1 MPAICSEIAFIWA
14 VYFHMLCLTLYCC
27 GWVLNCQLPL
37 NALSV
42 VSTPGRN
49 QNYYLPLF
57 IKANT
62 LAGSKQDDKGNHPC
76 AKWWDFLRVL
86 CSSAPR
92 VPCPFLLLTAPV
104 TSLVS
109 CTWGKLFHFKANLG
123 GLNSSAAPQKSQIFW
138 KRIMCLLQ
146 ISLDFHSIIIWVS
159 IPSYGKT
166 EYKIWMGC

>member
-62 LAGSKQDDKGNHPC
+62 LAGSKQDDKGTLIFVPNSEISSGFF
-76 AKWWDFLRVL
+76 AQ
-86 CSSAPR
+86 CSSI
-92 VPCPFLLLTAPV
+92 PCPFLLLPQSPALFL
-104 TSLVS
+104 SDEW
-109 CTWGKLFHFKANLG
+109 CTWGKLFHFKAAQNI
-123 GLNSSAAPQKSQIFW
+123 QIF
-138 KRIMCLLQ
+138 
-146 ISLDFHSIIIWVS
+146 
-159 IPSYGKT
+159 
-166 EYKIWMGC
+166 